1 MTDAEER
8 YQEGR
13 RLATEG
19 DLAGAFQAFENAVEL
34 DPNHAAVCIELA
46 KLSLLANEK
55 RAFTNWLHEAMRLA
69 ELDPEPHLLMAE
81 VLAESGRYDEAA
93 EELHI
98 ARKLSVFLPDQVK
111 RAEALAD
118 RIRPACRPNASK
130 PD

>member
-1 MTDAEER
+1 MPDAEER

-19 DLAGAFQAFENAVEL
+19 DFGAAFQAFEKAVEL
-34 DPNHAAVCIELA
+34 DPNHAPACLELA

-55 RAFTNWLHEAMRLA
+55 RAFTNWLHEAMRLD

-81 VLAESGRYDEAA
+81 VLAESRRYQEAA
-93 EELHI
+93 DELHF
-98 ARKLSVFLPDQVK
+98 ARKLRAFSPGQVK

-118 RIRPACRPNASK
+118 RIRPASDPGVPALG
-130 PD
+130 